1 MRDAYREG
9 AAAGYRAASPQG
21 SADANASMTGSPAGG
36 PPGWAR
42 DLARRQ
48 RLSQAGMIT
57 AQTLRE
63 GDRPGASSGPNL
75 KPNS

>member
-9 AAAGYRAASPQG
+9 AAAGYRAASPSG
-21 SADANASMTGSPAGG
+21 DADANAPMTGSAAGG

-48 RLSQAGMIT
+48 RLTQAGIIT
-57 AQTLRE
+57 AQSLRE
-63 GDRPGASSGPNL
+63 GDRPGASSDPNL
-75 KPNS
+75 KPDK